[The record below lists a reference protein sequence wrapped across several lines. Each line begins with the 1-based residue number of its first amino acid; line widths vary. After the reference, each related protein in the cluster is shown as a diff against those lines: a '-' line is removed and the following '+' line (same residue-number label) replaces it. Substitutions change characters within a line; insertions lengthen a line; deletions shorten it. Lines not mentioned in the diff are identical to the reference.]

1 MGTLSWVPR
10 TVWSGL
16 AGAVLVLASCAPAAA
31 PSSSAAP
38 APQPAPAQPA
48 APAALPAPA
57 PTAALRPTPTPR
69 PMPTPT
75 AVGTQVK
82 KGGVLK
88 GVIWADP
95 ANLDMLEATSIV
107 SLAAIGLSYDGLV
120 KEDPLKPGQVVPDL
134 AERWTVSGDGAKV
147 TFALRKGVTFH
158 NGRPFTSA
166 DAKRSVERWMKD
178 TDQLAPTLS
187 AVIKSVEAPDPNT
200 LLVNLKFPYPDL
212 FKTFMMDWAS
222 VIPADQPTGRNVKEV
237 IGTGPFR
244 FKRYQSSVAYEV
256 VRNESYWNKGLP
268 HLDGVTV
275 YVISDRTTGLAAFRA
290 GQIDIT
296 VPIYPT
302 VAQHKAVDTQMKGQA
317 TAYLYPNSNWTS
329 LYMPNSKK
337 PWSDARVRKA
347 AFMAI
352 DRKQAVATV
361 TQGLGTAD
369 GVLPPS
375 LSGLSREEMKS
386 VPGWREPKSLDVE
399 EAKKLLAEAGYPKGF
414 KTDIF
419 RKTGADYE
427 ALVVF
432 LKDQLGKIGI
442 EATNST
448 RPGAA
453 FFDFVY
459 ARSYQSMGDRHVF
472 APVTP
477 DTILAQYYR
486 SGSARNFADI
496 ADRKLDEMIDRQMST
511 LDPQERKKQLR
522 AIETY
527 LYDNGLATILSW
539 GSYSQVWQK
548 WVRGFVPGET
558 TFNNVRLE
566 TVWLDR

>member
-1 MGTLSWVPR
+1 RS
-10 TVWSGL
+10 
-16 AGAVLVLASCAPAAA
+16 
-31 PSSSAAP
+31 
-38 APQPAPAQPA
+38 
-48 APAALPAPA
+48 
-57 PTAALRPTPTPR
+57 
-69 PMPTPT
+69 
-75 AVGTQVK
+75 QVK

-88 GVIWADP
+88 EVIWADP
-95 ANLDMLEATSIV
+95 SNLDMLEATSIV

-120 KEDPLKPGQVVPDL
+120 KEDPLKPGQLAPDL
-134 AERWTVSGDGAKV
+134 AERWDVSGDGRKV
-147 TFALRKGVTFH
+147 TFFLRKGVTFH

-187 AVIKSVEAPDPNT
+187 AVIKSVETPDPNT
-200 LLVNLKFPYPDL
+200 LVVNLGFAYPDL

-222 VIPADQPTGRNVKEV
+222 VIPADQPTSRNVREV

-244 FKRYQSSVAYEV
+244 FKQYQSSVAYEV
-256 VRNESYWNKGLP
+256 VRNENYWNKGVP

-296 VPIYPT
+296 APIYPT
-302 VAQHKAVDTQMKGQA
+302 VPQHVAVDTLMKGQA
-317 TAYLYPNSNWTS
+317 TAYLYPNSNWTT
-329 LYMPNSKK
+329 LYMPVNKK
-337 PWSDARVRKA
+337 PWSDVRVRRA

-352 DRKQAVATV
+352 DRKQAVTTV

-375 LSGLSREEMKS
+375 VSALGPAELKN

-399 EAKKLLAEAGYPKGF
+399 EARKLMAEAGYPKGF
-414 KTDIF
+414 TTDVF

-432 LKDQLGKIGI
+432 LKDQWGKIGI

-459 ARSYQSMGDRHVF
+459 ARSYQSMVDRHVF

-496 ADRKLDEMIDRQMST
+496 TDKKLDEMIDRQMST
-511 LDPQERKKQLR
+511 LDPQERKKQLK

-527 LYDNGLATILSW
+527 LYDNGLATVISW

-548 WVRGFVPGET
+548 WVRDFVPGET